1 MEEIAAEI
9 HSSDD
14 HRLES
19 SDRKTCTHVY
29 QRLVGLCLCFPVT
42 NFPNSVIGVAAYSE
56 TVDVAL
62 KIIRFRPIKPADRP
76 NALYLSDAGL
86 GVKATVEEI
95 LDNETFRNLL
105 PRHFAIEF
113 HRCRQT
119 ESIIPGRTVGYRLQY
134 PATTPDIADEH
145 ARELLWRALHGSV
158 MQKRCV
164 LG

>member
-62 KIIRFRPIKPADRP
+62 KIIRFGPIKPADRP

-86 GVKATVEEI
+86 GIKATMDEI
-95 LDNETFRNLL
+95 IDNKTFRHLL
-105 PRHFAIEF
+105 PRHFEIVF
-113 HRCRQT
+113 PRFRHT
-119 ESIIPGRTVGYRLQY
+119 RTSAG
-134 PATTPDIADEH
+134 
-145 ARELLWRALHGSV
+145 
-158 MQKRCV
+158 
-164 LG
+164 